1 METINLISA
10 QDLMQIPSISNNADC
25 SAIEPFI
32 HNAQM
37 HYLRELVGDAM
48 YNDMLA
54 DKSTGGTKYENLN
67 QEFTIF
73 VLGYWAWYDYTPF
86 AHIKFQKKGLVK
98 QTADD
103 STSADMDEVVMI
115 LKRIESMAVYYTN
128 RLKDYLDAN
137 TSLYPLYRQETCNDN
152 SYSTHSSGIF
162 TKFGAAKTN
171 NTNYNPSGGFYI

>member
-1 METINLISA
+1 METINLISVD
-10 QDLMQIPSISNNADC
+10 DLKQITSISDNADVK
-25 SAIEPFI
+25 AIEPFI

-48 YNDMLA
+48 YNDMVA
-54 DKSTGGTKYENLN
+54 NKASGTTKYENLT
-67 QEFTIF
+67 QEFVLF
-73 VLGYWAWYDYTPF
+73 MLGYWAWYDYTPF

-128 RLKDYLDAN
+128 RMKDYLDSN
-137 TSLYPLYRQETCNDN
+137 TSLYPLYRQNTCDDT
-152 SYSTHSSGIF
+152 YTQGGSGIF
-162 TKFGAAKTN
+162 LKFGNAQYK
-171 NTNYNPSGGFYI
+171 TNYNPNQYYFI

>member
-10 QDLMQIPSISNNADC
+10 QDLMQITSISNNADC

-103 STSADMDEVVMI
+103 STSADMEEVSMI
-115 LKRIESMAVYYTN
+115 LKRIESMAVYYTQ
-128 RLKDYLDAN
+128 RMKDELDKGA
-137 TSLYPLYRQETCNDN
+137 YPLYRQNGCADT
-152 SYSTHSSGIF
+152 YQTQGSGIF
-162 TKFGAAKTN
+162 LKFGNAKTN